1 MERRGSLENYIDD
14 TIMNMIKTVIII
26 ITIKCHL
33 RTTKFSLFLSIHRKM
48 VKIYTYDV
56 LI

>member
-33 RTTKFSLFLSIHRKM
+33 RTTQFSLFLSTHRKM